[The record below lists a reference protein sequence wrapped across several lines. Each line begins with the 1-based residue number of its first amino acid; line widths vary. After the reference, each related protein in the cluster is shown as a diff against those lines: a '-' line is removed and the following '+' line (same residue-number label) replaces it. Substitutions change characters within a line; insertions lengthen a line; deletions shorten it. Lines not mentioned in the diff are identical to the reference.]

1 MALDHLLSALEREAA
16 AQADAVV
23 TAARAEAAAVTRDA
37 DERLTRLRND
47 LLGSREGELRGK
59 AAAALGEA
67 RRASRA
73 AVLEARQRLLERI
86 IAAARGALPAALASP
101 AYRATLPQHVA
112 QGLRAVGDGPAVIQ
126 CPEPLV
132 PAVQEAVAGRHD
144 VAVRADAA
152 SAPGVIVS
160 TTDGVIEADNTLVGR
175 LERLGPLLALE
186 LLARL
191 GARP

>member
-1 MALDHLLSALEREAA
+1 
-16 AQADAVV
+16 
-23 TAARAEAAAVTRDA
+23 
-37 DERLTRLRND
+37 
-47 LLGSREGELRGK
+47 
-59 AAAALGEA
+59 
-67 RRASRA
+67 
-73 AVLEARQRLLERI
+73 VLEARQRLLERI